1 MTKHRAFT
9 AREARCAEQHAGLII
24 KVATKP
30 ALQVEGGHR
39 KRSVM
44 SRRKY
49 PLAQAILKR
58 RKNPWEELSLKLTE
72 LGDDQ
77 HALLEL
83 SHGVLAG
90 LQIEIGAEAI
100 TIKRATSVQE
110 RLLARRVDALARR
123 LGRRAVFA

>member
-1 MTKHRAFT
+1 
-9 AREARCAEQHAGLII
+9 
-24 KVATKP
+24 
-30 ALQVEGGHR
+30 
-39 KRSVM
+39 M

-123 LGRRAVFA
+123 LGRRVVFA